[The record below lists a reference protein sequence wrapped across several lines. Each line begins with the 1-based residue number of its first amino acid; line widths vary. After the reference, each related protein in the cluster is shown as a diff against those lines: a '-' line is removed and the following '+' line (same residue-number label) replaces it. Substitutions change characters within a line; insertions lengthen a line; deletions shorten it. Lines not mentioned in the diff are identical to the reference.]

1 MFIPESSQL
10 VLKLLNPLLLP
21 TTPLPV
27 LRVRSASLHYV
38 KRGFMGQCTG
48 GHVETILVPFC
59 KDRRRLGGMLE
70 TFLLTISLPNIPDGL
85 TCSRKSSNLPSI
97 FSPLHQEC
105 HTLTKMSGGPSR

>member
-1 MFIPESSQL
+1 ME
-10 VLKLLNPLLLP
+10 K
-21 TTPLPV
+21 
-27 LRVRSASLHYV
+27 
-38 KRGFMGQCTG
+38 
-48 GHVETILVPFC
+48 ILVPSFS
-59 KDRRRLGGMLE
+59 KDHRRLGGMGVIQ